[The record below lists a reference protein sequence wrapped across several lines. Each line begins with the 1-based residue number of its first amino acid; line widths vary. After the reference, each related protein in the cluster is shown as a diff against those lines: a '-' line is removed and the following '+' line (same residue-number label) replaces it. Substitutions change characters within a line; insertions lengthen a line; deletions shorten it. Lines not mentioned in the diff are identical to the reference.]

1 MPRSETELKSIGN
14 ESKIEVLRKD
24 GNDIIVKHHPS
35 GNICAIE
42 DTFAEMF
49 PMWSGRI
56 LITAATEEWAV
67 TSARVAT
74 GFASSIIMSPV
85 EAGIEKKVQPS
96 ETPDGRPGVI
106 IQLFHNLGY
115 KLKAQMMLRIGQCI
129 LTCPTTAAFDA
140 MGGAFAKKLKIGKT
154 LSLFGDGYQTR
165 DTLGSRNVWRIP
177 VMEGEFIVEEKFG
190 VRKGVA
196 GGNFLILAQTL
207 KAGLKAAEEAVQA
220 MKQIEGII
228 LPFPG
233 GICKSGSK
241 VGSLK
246 YKLPASTNHLFCP
259 TIKNT
264 VSETKIPSEVNC
276 VYEIVV
282 NGLYLEAVQ
291 KAVGEGVKASMGIP
305 GVMKITAANYG
316 GRLGPYKANLK
327 EVLNIA

>member
-1 MPRSETELKSIGN
+1 MELKSIES

-24 GNDIIVKHHPS
+24 GNEIIVKHHPS
-35 GNICAIE
+35 GNICAIQ

-56 LITAATEEWAV
+56 LISAATEEWAL

-74 GFASSIIMSPV
+74 GFASSIIMSPA
-85 EAGIEKKVQPS
+85 EAGIEKTVQPS

-106 IQLFHNLGY
+106 IQIFHNLGY

-140 MGGAFAKKLKIGKT
+140 MGEAFSKKLKIGKT

-165 DTLGSRNVWRIP
+165 DTLGSRRVWRIP

-190 VRKGVA
+190 VKKGVA
-196 GGNFLILAQTL
+196 GGNFLILAQNPKT
-207 KAGLKAAEEAVQA
+207 GLTAAEKAVQA
-220 MKQIEGII
+220 INKVEDVI

-259 TIKNT
+259 TLKTT
-264 VSETKIPSEVNC
+264 VPATKIPSEVNC
-276 VYEIVV
+276 VYEIVI

-291 KAVGEGVKASMGIP
+291 KAVGEGVKAAISIP
-305 GVMKITAANYG
+305 GIAKITAANYG
-316 GRLGPYKANLK
+316 GRLGPYRANLK
-327 EVLNIA
+327 EVLNLA

>member
-1 MPRSETELKSIGN
+1 MELKPIGS
-14 ESKIEVLRKD
+14 ESKIEVLHKD
-24 GNDIIVKHHPS
+24 GNEIIVKHHPS
-35 GNICAIE
+35 GNICTIQ

-56 LITAATEEWAV
+56 LITAATEEWAL

-74 GFASSIIMSPV
+74 GFASSIIMSPA
-85 EAGIEKKVQPS
+85 EAGIEKTVQPS

-106 IQLFHNLGY
+106 IQIFHNLGY

-140 MGGAFAKKLKIGKT
+140 MGEAFTKKLKIGKT

-165 DTLGSRNVWRIP
+165 DTLGSRRIWRIP

-190 VRKGVA
+190 VKKGVA
-196 GGNFLILAQTL
+196 GGNFLILAQNP
-207 KAGLKAAEEAVQA
+207 KIGLTAAEKAVQA
-220 MKQIEGII
+220 INKVEDVI

-259 TIKNT
+259 TLKTT
-264 VSETKIPSEVNC
+264 VPATKIPSEVNC
-276 VYEIVV
+276 VYEIVI

-291 KAVGEGVKASMGIP
+291 KAVGEGVKAAISIP
-305 GVMKITAANYG
+305 GIMKITAANYG
-316 GRLGPYKANLK
+316 GRLGPYRANLK

>member
-1 MPRSETELKSIGN
+1 MELKSIGS

-24 GNDIIVKHHPS
+24 GNEIIVKHHPS
-35 GNICAIE
+35 GNICTIQ

-56 LITAATEEWAV
+56 LITAATEEWAL

-85 EAGIEKKVQPS
+85 EAGIEKTVQLS

-106 IQLFHNLGY
+106 IQIFHNLGY

-140 MGGAFAKKLKIGKT
+140 MGEAFTKKLKIGKT

-165 DTLGSRNVWRIP
+165 DTLGSRRIWRIP

-190 VRKGVA
+190 VKKGVA
-196 GGNFLILAQTL
+196 GGNFLILAQNPKT
-207 KAGLKAAEEAVQA
+207 GLTAAEKAVRA
-220 MKQIEGII
+220 INKVEDVI

-259 TIKNT
+259 TLKTT
-264 VSETKIPSEVNC
+264 VSATKIPREVNC
-276 VYEIVV
+276 VYEIVI

-291 KAVGEGVKASMGIP
+291 KAVGEGVKAAISIP
-305 GVMKITAANYG
+305 GIMKITAANYG
-316 GRLGPYKANLK
+316 GRLGPYRANLK